1 MKVLII
7 SHNPISTYQ
16 SMGKSM
22 RALFSAFRTEELCQ
36 LYLYPTIPDVK
47 QCASCYRVT
56 DKDVLG
62 SLFFL
67 ARGQGGV
74 RRGD

>member
-36 LYLYPTIPDVK
+36 LYLYPTIP
-47 QCASCYRVT
+47 
-56 DKDVLG
+56 
-62 SLFFL
+62 